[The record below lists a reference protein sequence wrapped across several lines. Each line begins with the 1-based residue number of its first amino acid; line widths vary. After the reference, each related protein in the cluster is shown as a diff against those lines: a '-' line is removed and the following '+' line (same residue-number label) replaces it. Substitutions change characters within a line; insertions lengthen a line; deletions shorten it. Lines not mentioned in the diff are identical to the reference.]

1 MRGNLDRLKKVI
13 DADVY
18 STGGMLQR
26 AQSTAVSKEEENA
39 LEGMITTRCKKKNHG
54 YGRK

>member
-1 MRGNLDRLKKVI
+1 MGNLKNLKKVI

-26 AQSTAVSKEEENA
+26 AQNTAVSKEEESA
-39 LEGMITTRCKKKNHG
+39 LEDMIRARGKKQNRG
-54 YGRK
+54 YGR

>member
-1 MRGNLDRLKKVI
+1 MGNFKNLKKVI

-26 AQSTAVSKEEENA
+26 AQRTAISKEEEDS
-39 LEGMITTRCKKKNHG
+39 LEGMITVRGKKQSHG
-54 YGRK
+54 YGRR

>member
-39 LEGMITTRCKKKNHG
+39 LEGMITTRCKKKNHS